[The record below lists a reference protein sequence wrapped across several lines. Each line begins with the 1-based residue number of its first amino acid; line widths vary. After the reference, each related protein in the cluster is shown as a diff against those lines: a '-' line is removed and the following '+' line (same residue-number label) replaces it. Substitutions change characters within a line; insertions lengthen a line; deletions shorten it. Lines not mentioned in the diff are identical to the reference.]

1 MKRLLLP
8 LVLALFLLS
17 PLVPLWAQLQEPSPP
32 VNIIID
38 SDMSEN
44 VDDVGDHAV
53 LWALQNRG
61 EANILAIVASS
72 AYDYSAPAMRVI
84 ANYYGHPNVPIGAH
98 KGSTPTSEGSN
109 TSVYA
114 QQIANQFG
122 TPGDTRFNYPDAV
135 TVYRQ
140 ALANAPDHSVY
151 IVSNGYFQP
160 LQGLL
165 RSQPDGISSLTGL
178 QLIAQKVKRLVCSAG
193 TFPSGSE
200 HNFRVDPDAA
210 SYVFANWP
218 AEIVSVG
225 SEVGGD
231 VPTGPSPTSD
241 PNLDPVRA
249 AYGYFDAYYGRTDLT
264 MYAWGQVALLYA
276 VRGGIGTNFSIG
288 GYNGQTTVWDSTQ
301 SQPGYD
307 VWSQSP
313 SVGHSYLEKS
323 VSAYTMYTILNPMVQ
338 GSSSIPILR
347 SISPSTIAAGSP
359 AQTVTLTGNNFFN
372 DSQVFFNGNSRPSTL
387 ISGTQVGVQLSS
399 TDLAQTGTA
408 TLSVLNDAEGG
419 WRSNSV
425 NLNIVN
431 PMPSLAAISPASVN
445 AGSAGFTLNLTG
457 SNFVPG
463 SSVQVNGTSRSTTF
477 ISATQLGAAIPASDL
492 TVGTY
497 FSVTVFN
504 PAPGGGTSAALT
516 LTVNNPAPSISSV
529 SPNPVLAMTGS

>member
-1 MKRLLLP
+1 STAA
-8 LVLALFLLS
+8 LACFLLFFAIS
-17 PLVPLWAQLQEPSPP
+17 LFAQSQETVQT
-32 VNIIID
+32 VNLIID
-38 SDMSEN
+38 SDMASD

-53 LWALQNRG
+53 MWALSSRG
-61 EANILAIVASS
+61 EVNVLALISSS
-72 AYDYSAPAMRVI
+72 ANDYTAPCMRAI
-84 ANYYGHPNVPIGAH
+84 ANYYGHPNVPVGAH
-98 KGSTPTSEGSN
+98 KGLTPVVENSN
-109 TSVYA
+109 MSVYT
-114 QQIANQFG
+114 QQITNQFG
-122 TPGDTRFNYPDAV
+122 IPGDTRANYPDAV

-288 GYNGQTTVWDSTQ
+288 GYNGQ
-301 SQPGYD
+301 
-307 VWSQSP
+307 
-313 SVGHSYLEKS
+313 
-323 VSAYTMYTILNPMVQ
+323 
-338 GSSSIPILR
+338 
-347 SISPSTIAAGSP
+347 
-359 AQTVTLTGNNFFN
+359 
-372 DSQVFFNGNSRPSTL
+372 
-387 ISGTQVGVQLSS
+387 
-399 TDLAQTGTA
+399 
-408 TLSVLNDAEGG
+408 
-419 WRSNSV
+419 
-425 NLNIVN
+425 
-431 PMPSLAAISPASVN
+431 
-445 AGSAGFTLNLTG
+445 
-457 SNFVPG
+457 
-463 SSVQVNGTSRSTTF
+463 
-477 ISATQLGAAIPASDL
+477 
-492 TVGTY
+492 
-497 FSVTVFN
+497 
-504 PAPGGGTSAALT
+504 
-516 LTVNNPAPSISSV
+516 
-529 SPNPVLAMTGS
+529 